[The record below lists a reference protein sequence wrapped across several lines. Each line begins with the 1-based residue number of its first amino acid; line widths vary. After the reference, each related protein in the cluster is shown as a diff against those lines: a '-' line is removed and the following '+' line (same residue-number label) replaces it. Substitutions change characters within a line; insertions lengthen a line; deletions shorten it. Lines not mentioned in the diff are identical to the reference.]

1 MDDKFIKWNEWIDRI
16 LSEIRTLSI
25 DRNIFW
31 EVQEIIKNN
40 PKIQKPSKFYNFLRN
55 NYTASALMGIRKQV
69 KIDKDSISFA
79 RLLQE
84 ICDTHKILSRT
95 RFFDNYKES
104 TVVEIAKLMGKTV
117 EEFES
122 RNFNQFAGKT
132 VNYADPELIESDL
145 KKLKSKAQKCEKYA
159 DRRVAHFDKRV
170 ICNIPTYEELDSCI
184 DYLEILMKKYY
195 LLFRASHL
203 NSILPL
209 SQDKYDWKAI
219 FKEKWIP

>member
-55 NYTASALMGIRKQV
+55 NYTASALMGVRKQV

-79 RLLQE
+79 KLLQE
-84 ICDTHKILSRT
+84 ICDTPKILSRE
-95 RFFDNYKES
+95 RFFANFKGTITEK
-104 TVVEIAKLMGKTV
+104 IAKLM
-117 EEFES
+117 ES
-122 RNFNQFAGKT
+122 TIEKYESKKFDQFVGKT
-132 VNYADPELIESDL
+132 VNYVDPELIKLDL
-145 KKLKSKAQKCEKYA
+145 KELKSKAQKCEEYA
-159 DRRVAHFDKRV
+159 DRRIAHLDKKI
-170 ICNIPTYEELDSCI
+170 ICNIPTYDELDNCI

-195 LLFRASHL
+195 LLFRASPL
-203 NSILPL
+203 KYILPAN
-209 SQDKYDWKAI
+209 KNNNDWKEI
-219 FKEKWIP
+219 FREAWIH